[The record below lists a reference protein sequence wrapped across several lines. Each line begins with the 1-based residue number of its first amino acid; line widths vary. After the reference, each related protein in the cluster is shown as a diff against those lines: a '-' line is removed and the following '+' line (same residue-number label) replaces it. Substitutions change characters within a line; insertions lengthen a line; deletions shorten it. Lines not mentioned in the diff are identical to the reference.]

1 MAARLTDKQKKKI
14 VADYARLE
22 SYNAAARLNGVSHN
36 TVRRIVEEMTD
47 FADKVTQKKEQN
59 TADIL
64 EYMEKQRERVCDIIN
79 VGLSALPERLD
90 NAKSATEIT
99 TALGTLIDKW
109 TGISGGAADVRE
121 DDALSRSLK
130 ELSEN
135 LESDSVD

>member
-59 TADIL
+59 TTDIL
-64 EYMEKQRERVCDIIN
+64 AYMESQKDKVCEIISVYLN
-79 VGLSALPERLD
+79 ALPDLD
-90 NAKSATEIT
+90 RFDKVTPNQLT
-99 TALGTLIDKW
+99 TAMGTLIDKW
-109 TGISGGAADVRE
+109 TGIGGSADDPLYALLDKWNDAAIKAAK
-121 DDALSRSLK
+121 DD
-130 ELSEN
+130 E
-135 LESDSVD
+135 